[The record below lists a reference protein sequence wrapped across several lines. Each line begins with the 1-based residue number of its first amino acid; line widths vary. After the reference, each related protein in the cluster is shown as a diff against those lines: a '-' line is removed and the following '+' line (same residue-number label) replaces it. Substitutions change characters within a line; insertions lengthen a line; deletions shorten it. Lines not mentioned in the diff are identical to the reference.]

1 MSPIMMARGPSGVTW
16 SALRS
21 RGARRLRLRRK
32 ADVKTEDYSERILD
46 VNGWQC
52 RLTSYRLGDVY
63 HCHADNV
70 SPGANLAKTTGAT
83 KEEAERKALERAT
96 ELLSRTRRQEV

>member
-1 MSPIMMARGPSGVTW
+1 MKP
-16 SALRS
+16 
-21 RGARRLRLRRK
+21 
-32 ADVKTEDYSERILD
+32 EEYSERTVD

-52 RLTSYRLGDVY
+52 RITSYRLGEVY

-70 SPGANLAKTTGAT
+70 SPGATLARTTAAT

-96 ELLSRTRRQEV
+96 EMLSRTRRQPV